1 MNIPNILTGLRF
13 LMIPLYCWV
22 FSIEPEAKFWSAA
35 IFVLAS
41 LTDVLDGY
49 IARKYDMTTKWG
61 QLMDPLAD
69 KLMQIAVIIT
79 MVLAGIV
86 PNWFVMVLVIKE
98 CLFIFGS
105 IFLYTKKTF
114 VQSNIFGKL
123 NTVVLFVAMTILLVF
138 PDTNPVFENVILGV
152 SVAMGVCAS
161 VSYLYSYFLQQKK
174 FKQYI
179 GAKNTS
185 DLEGEKNT

>member
-1 MNIPNILTGLRF
+1 MNIPNALTGLRF

-105 IFLYTKKTF
+105 ICLYTEKNVCAVEHIRQAEHRRAVCGNDDFAGVPGDEPHIRECHFGRKRRYGCLCVGF
-114 VQSNIFGKL
+114 V
-123 NTVVLFVAMTILLVF
+123 
-138 PDTNPVFENVILGV
+138 PVFLF
-152 SVAMGVCAS
+152 SSA
-161 VSYLYSYFLQQKK
+161 
-174 FKQYI
+174 
-179 GAKNTS
+179 
-185 DLEGEKNT
+185 EKV